1 MQNCSS
7 LHLCLIGWEPLD
19 HVHNLGCETT
29 SSLSRVWL
37 VEAYQRF
44 FSITLYFCKPAR
56 QTTESKKEKC
66 GQFFQRAKQMCV
78 WGILRARASE
88 GVVCGSQPPLRR
100 GPTKKWLTRIAKPNL
115 PRKPK
120 SWETSHIMLFA
131 NPLWCIKASPDP
143 QCVTN
148 LRPLSYTAFVRS
160 STDLTRLDVTNSPW
174 GSAQNLEQLASATS
188 STCNIEWSEVGAASD
203 DSRVGTLRGHI
214 PVTHWGLEVLW
225 CMKGGLADSLIK
237 GSWVDRLPI
246 FERHLRGKE

>member
-1 MQNCSS
+1 MKYTFPPANQ
-7 LHLCLIGWEPLD
+7 
-19 HVHNLGCETT
+19 LGK
-29 SSLSRVWL
+29 
-37 VEAYQRF
+37 QRKAKKKNAVNF
-44 FSITLYFCKPAR
+44 FSVP
-56 QTTESKKEKC
+56 SKCAFGGSC
-66 GQFFQRAKQMCV
+66 GHVQGR
-78 WGILRARASE
+78 

>member
-1 MQNCSS
+1 
-7 LHLCLIGWEPLD
+7 
-19 HVHNLGCETT
+19 
-29 SSLSRVWL
+29 
-37 VEAYQRF
+37 
-44 FSITLYFCKPAR
+44 
-56 QTTESKKEKC
+56 
-66 GQFFQRAKQMCV
+66 MCV
-78 WGILRARASE
+78 WGILRARARE

-160 STDLTRLDVTNSPW
+160 SADLTRLDVTNSPW

-214 PVTHWGLEVLW
+214 PVTHWGLEV
-225 CMKGGLADSLIK
+225 MH
-237 GSWVDRLPI
+237 
-246 FERHLRGKE
+246 ERGASR